1 MAAVEI
7 SSNLA
12 KLFEG
17 ALEVF
22 DPSTKDDDF
31 LGENVRVGNTDF
43 ARKVQ
48 IEAYGIPFI

>member
-22 DPSTKDDDF
+22 DDLLKQPRP
-31 LGENVRVGNTDF
+31 GREYRF